1 MTMAKNTIMVVDDDT
16 MAAQAIIDVLESKGY
31 KGILAINGGE
41 ALEKLKEIKPD
52 LILLDFF
59 LPDISGRG
67 VCEKIR
73 AIDELKDIKIIFL
86 TGSTFTESGKEELK
100 KLGVVDFIAKP
111 FEIKYLIGKIEKTIG
126 I

>member
-31 KGILAINGGE
+31 KAVLAINGGE
-41 ALEKLKEIKPD
+41 ALEKLKETKPD

-59 LPDISGRG
+59 LPDISGRE

-73 AIDELKDIKIIFL
+73 EIGELKDIKIISL

-100 KLGVVDFIAKP
+100 RLGVVDFIAKP
-111 FEIKYLIGKIEKTIG
+111 FEIKYLIGKIEGAIG
-126 I
+126 V

>member
-1 MTMAKNTIMVVDDDT
+1 MAKNTIMVVDDDT